1 MLVAGFVDFVGR
13 NDELSERHGT
23 GSARAVAG
31 NADHAAMV
39 RQTERAEA
47 EEQGIQS
54 SRKAGAVVS
63 VEHYWP
69 DELGVHDIEHKNGD
83 VETWSQYSSKC
94 WRSPD
99 GDEVLSETGLIEHGY
114 LGVRREQPAD
124 DAAQLK
130 ADFDN
135 AKEDAWDWM
144 LVANERAA
152 EIENLRAEVKRLEA
166 AVNTWVEIA
175 INRRDESKSLSR
187 MIDERDA
194 LLREAIAEFRRD
206 VKQPTKAADWAFRW
220 ANRFIEAVEQ

>member
-1 MLVAGFVDFVGR
+1 M
-13 NDELSERHGT
+13 SET
-23 GSARAVAG
+23 
-31 NADHAAMV
+31 
-39 RQTERAEA
+39 
-47 EEQGIQS
+47 
-54 SRKAGAVVS
+54 
-63 VEHYWP
+63 HYWP
-69 DELGVHDIEHKNGD
+69 LSGEAGTYYL
-83 VETWSQYSSKC
+83 ETVRGNSFDWE
-94 WRSPD
+94 W
-99 GDEVLSETGLIEHGY
+99 TGTEWLVPEDKTVNRTTDQLKKLGY

-135 AKEDAWDWM
+135 AREDAWAWM

-206 VKQPTKAADWAFRW
+206 VKQPTKAADLAFKW
-220 ANRFIEAVEQ
+220 VGRFIEAVER

>member
-1 MLVAGFVDFVGR
+1 M
-13 NDELSERHGT
+13 SET
-23 GSARAVAG
+23 
-31 NADHAAMV
+31 
-39 RQTERAEA
+39 
-47 EEQGIQS
+47 
-54 SRKAGAVVS
+54 
-63 VEHYWP
+63 HYWP
-69 DELGVHDIEHKNGD
+69 GPDQPGTYTLEHHSGAVWKDAVWNG
-83 VETWSQYSSKC
+83 ERWANKWSSFD
-94 WRSPD
+94 PL
-99 GDEVLSETGLIEHGY
+99 EVLSWGY

-152 EIENLRAEVKRLEA
+152 EIEKLRAEVKRLEA
-166 AVNTWVEIA
+166 AVNTWVELA

-220 ANRFIEAVEQ
+220 VGRLIEAVES

>member
-1 MLVAGFVDFVGR
+1 M
-13 NDELSERHGT
+13 SET
-23 GSARAVAG
+23 
-31 NADHAAMV
+31 
-39 RQTERAEA
+39 
-47 EEQGIQS
+47 
-54 SRKAGAVVS
+54 
-63 VEHYWP
+63 HYWP
-69 DELGVHDIEHKNGD
+69 LSGEIGVYDIDHDSGAVWKEAMWTGD
-83 VETWSQYSSKC
+83 GWVAKGKMAPPISQT
-94 WRSPD
+94 
-99 GDEVLSETGLIEHGY
+99 EAIAMGY

-144 LVANERAA
+144 LVANERAE
-152 EIENLRAEVKRLEA
+152 EIEKLRAEVKRLEA

-194 LLREAIAEFRRD
+194 LLREAIADFRAK

-220 ANRFIEAVEQ
+220 ADRFIEAVES